1 MFKKILIANRGEIAV
16 RVIRACKEWGIST
29 VAVHSDV
36 DRESMHVKLAD
47 ESICIGSH
55 LPENSYLNIPALM
68 SAIELTNSEAV
79 HPGYGFLS
87 ENANF
92 AKVLEENNIKF
103 IGASSKLIKMM
114 GDKIQAKKIAKD
126 NGLPV
131 IEGSEGGVKNISVAK
146 KLCREIG
153 FPILLKASGG
163 GGGKGMKIVNKE
175 EDFDL
180 LFSTAKSEAKKYFGN
195 DEIYIEKYFQNP
207 RHIEVQILA
216 GKNRVVHL
224 HERDCSVQRRHQKL
238 IEETPSPVLNNEIRK
253 DLFEKTVNMVS
264 KIGYEGAG
272 TVEFIYEDGKF
283 YFLEMNTRVQV
294 EHPVSEMV
302 TGIDI
307 IKEQIWIAFSG
318 ETALSQSDIK
328 PRGHA
333 IECRINA
340 EDPSKNFQPS
350 PGTIGMC
357 HQPSGFRTRVD
368 GAIFQGYKVTPYYDT
383 MVCKL
388 ICHGR
393 NRLEA
398 IQRMNRSLDEFVI
411 EGITTTIP
419 LHKKLLSHKKF
430 INSDFNVS
438 WLDKE
443 KII

>member
-16 RVIRACKEWGIST
+16 RIIRACKEWVIST
-29 VAVHSDV
+29 VAIHSDV
-36 DRESMHVKLAD
+36 DRDSMHVKLAD
-47 ESICIGSH
+47 ESICVGSH
-55 LPENSYLNIPALM
+55 QPVNSYLNIPAIL
-68 SAIELTNSEAV
+68 SAIELTNAEAV

-87 ENANF
+87 ENSNF
-92 AKVLEENNIKF
+92 AKILEENNIKF
-103 IGASSKLIKMM
+103 IGPSSKHIQMM
-114 GDKIQAKKIAKD
+114 GDKIQAKKIAKEY
-126 NGLPV
+126 GLPV
-131 IEGSEGGVKNISVAK
+131 IEGSEGGVKNIDEANQILK
-146 KLCREIG
+146 KTGLPVLI
-153 FPILLKASGG
+153 KAAGG
-163 GGGKGMKIVNKE
+163 GGGKGMKIVRNE
-175 EDFDL
+175 NEFEN
-180 LFSTAKSEAKKYFGN
+180 LFLTAKLEAKKYFGN
-195 DEIYIEKYFQNP
+195 DEVYIEKFFENP

-238 IEETPSPVLNNEIRK
+238 IEETPSPILNDKIRD
-253 DLFEKTVNMVS
+253 DLFKKTINMVQ

-272 TVEFIYEDGKF
+272 TVEFIYEDEKF

-294 EHPVSEMV
+294 EHPVTEVV

-318 ETALSQSDIK
+318 DTALEQNDIQ

-340 EDPSKNFQPS
+340 EDPAKNFQPS
-350 PGTIGMC
+350 PGIIGMC

-368 GAIFQGYKVTPYYDT
+368 GAIYQGYKVTPYYDS

-393 NRLEA
+393 NRTEA
-398 IQRMNRSLDEFVI
+398 IQRMNRSLEEFVI
-411 EGITTTIP
+411 EGITTTID
-419 LHKKLLSHKKF
+419 LHKKLINHKKF
-430 INSDFNVS
+430 IDSDFNVT
-438 WLDKE
+438 WLDRE

>member
-36 DRESMHVKLAD
+36 DRNSMNVKLAD

-68 SAIELTNSEAV
+68 SAIELTKSEAV

-103 IGASSKLIKMM
+103 IGASSKLIQMM
-114 GDKIQAKKIAKD
+114 GDKIQAKKISKE

-131 IEGSEGGVKNISVAK
+131 IEGSEGGVKDISEAK
-146 KLCREIG
+146 KLCRKIG
-153 FPILLKASGG
+153 FPVLLKASGG
-163 GGGKGMKIVNKE
+163 GGGKGMKIVSKE

-180 LFSTAKSEAKKYFGN
+180 LFSTAKSEARKYFGN

-216 GKNRVVHL
+216 GKNKVVHL

-238 IEETPSPVLNNEIRK
+238 IEETPSPVLNDEIRK
-253 DLFEKTVNMVS
+253 DLFEKTVSMVK

-318 ETALSQSDIK
+318 ETALNQSDIK

-350 PGTIGMC
+350 PGTILMC

-368 GAIFQGYKVTPYYDT
+368 GAIFQGYKVTPYYDS
-383 MVCKL
+383 MICKL

-398 IQRMNRSLDEFVI
+398 VQRMNRSLDEFVI

-419 LHKKLLSHKKF
+419 LHKKLLNHKKF
-430 INSDFNVS
+430 LNSDFNVS
-438 WLDKE
+438 WLDQE